1 MINFISCSQDKFLEL
16 GMQHAIDEFAER
28 TPKNASNTLVFL
40 ADSRTP
46 FDSLLS
52 LSRHKSLTTYHRL
65 IIISDVLNSEC
76 VKRFIPRTLPFH
88 IIRSRAPIVPLMS
101 QIKILLK
108 EGKFITSGY
117 SRGLLTDKEKSS
129 FFAIYNAYR
138 HPRNRDNWLLA
149 GKVKSHYKHRIM
161 KKLGIPNN
169 VSFSFLINSCGFKW
183 IISFL

>member
-1 MINFISCSQDKFLEL
+1 MINFLSCSQDKFLEL
-16 GMQHAIDEFAER
+16 GMQHAIDEFAEP

-40 ADSRTP
+40 TDSRTP

-88 IIRSRAPIVPLMS
+88 IIRSRAPISLLMA
-101 QIKILLK
+101 QIKKLLK
-108 EGKFITSGY
+108 EGTFITSGY
-117 SRGLLTDKEKSS
+117 NRGLLTNREKSS

-138 HPRNRDNWLLA
+138 HPNNSDNWLLA
-149 GKVKSHYKHRIM
+149 AKVKSHYKHRIM

-169 VSFSFLINSCGFKW
+169 VSFSFLINSCGFNW